1 MERIDR
7 KSRAVDQR
15 IRSYKCEK
23 GFNFVYGGRTGKNCA
38 EEKSMNKMREYERGR
53 EDGLTLALRI
63 VRQGGIEA
71 LEREISFRGITGIHT
86 SLAAKDLDKASEKI
100 KQMTLDTF
108 TILSIA
114 ALHDAFGFGQTRC
127 QRFMDKVA
135 EGADLLMDDL
145 ATWPDYIRS
154 IKEELGMELEIRWND

>member
-1 MERIDR
+1 
-7 KSRAVDQR
+7 
-15 IRSYKCEK
+15 
-23 GFNFVYGGRTGKNCA
+23 
-38 EEKSMNKMREYERGR
+38 MNKMREYERGR

-127 QRFMDKVA
+127 QRCQEA
-135 EGADLLMDDL
+135 EE
-145 ATWPDYIRS
+145 S
-154 IKEELGMELEIRWND
+154 QKEETQEVQHAQK